1 MLNRPRFLSMGLALA
16 LILTL
21 ALLPVPPTLADDAVW
36 INSPVSGASVVGA
49 IEVRGRATTADPSRF
64 SFYRLHYG
72 AGSSPSSLRPI
83 GSAGE
88 HAVEDGLLGIW
99 DTSPLF
105 AGEYTLQLTVY
116 DLSGST
122 SSASVVVTVLP
133 APTPTPRNQPS
144 VLIPVVGETPT
155 ATEGDAEPEPT
166 PLPELPVLVPNIP
179 NIYVPEQNNPPPP
192 IQPVEPLTSD
202 PGFQPIQI
210 NPGAQPVLPQQSFP
224 NAPAPGALPT
234 LDASQ
239 PIPPLAPFYPVNP
252 VGPPGAPVVAPYQPP
267 PTFALPPTP
276 TQFGL
281 PP

>member
-1 MLNRPRFLSMGLALA
+1 MSNRLRFLALFLALSLFVA
-16 LILTL
+16 L
-21 ALLPVPPTLADDAVW
+21 ALLPVPPTRADDSVW
-36 INSPVSGASVVGA
+36 ISSPVSGASVVGA
-49 IEVRGRATTADPSRF
+49 IEVRGRAMTADPSQF
-64 SFYRLHYG
+64 SFYRMHYG
-72 AGSSPSSLRPI
+72 SGSSPSSLRPI

-88 HAVEDGLLGIW
+88 YAVDDGLLGTW

-116 DLSGST
+116 DTSGGT
-122 SSASVVVTVLP
+122 ATASVVVNVLP

-155 ATEGDAEPEPT
+155 ATEGEAEPEPT
-166 PLPELPVLVPNIP
+166 PLPELPALVPNIP

-210 NPGAQPVLPQQSFP
+210 DPGGQPSLPQQPIP
-224 NAPAPGALPT
+224 NAPAPGSLPT
-234 LDASQ
+234 MDASQ
-239 PIPPLAPFYPVNP
+239 PIA
-252 VGPPGAPVVAPYQPP
+252 
-267 PTFALPPTP
+267 PTP